1 MERACCWDS
10 QEGSFRRL
18 YLLRQLKRARLD
30 PHELVGFYTTCIR
43 PVAEDVCETFHN
55 SLPIYP
61 SNELERLQKRAFRII
76 YPTLMSWLLS
86 INSTTILDYVC
97 KNRLEETSNIEK
109 IRRFS
114 RLVKTAI
121 FGHFAKAKIS
131 PCSFFANVRF
141 FLAWRSRL
149 YSIPHMQV
157 CVVGDYGTSWGRL
170 LLIISNKSSLRLMGH
185 WKLASCDQFERKK
198 NIRKQTKKKKTGTSS
213 DLIKFKNNKQNK
225 TNQALIRNKY
235 LLWKILDNLRWLWTP
250 CTLTL
255 LKVASYHA
263 YQKLII

>member
-10 QEGSFRRL
+10 QEGSFRL
-18 YLLRQLKRARLD
+18 YLLRQLKRACLD

-61 SNELERLQKRAFRII
+61 SDELERLQKRAFRII

-131 PCSFFANVRF
+131 PCFFFCKCSFFSSVAFSFVFNS
-141 FLAWRSRL
+141 AHAS
-149 YSIPHMQV
+149 V
-157 CVVGDYGTSWGRL
+157 CSW
-170 LLIISNKSSLRLMGH
+170 
-185 WKLASCDQFERKK
+185 
-198 NIRKQTKKKKTGTSS
+198 
-213 DLIKFKNNKQNK
+213 
-225 TNQALIRNKY
+225 
-235 LLWKILDNLRWLWTP
+235 WLWYFMGKIA
-250 CTLTL
+250 LN
-255 LKVASYHA
+255 Y
-263 YQKLII
+263 